1 MCRGSK
7 ETEVDSIMTEKIGC
21 LDPLH
26 CRGVSMR
33 LTVFAALLVER
44 PLAQQ

>member
-7 ETEVDSIMTEKIGC
+7 ETEVDSIMTEKSGAWI
-21 LDPLH
+21 PLH

-33 LTVFAALLVER
+33 LTVFAALSVES